1 MLPKHSKDIVYIVI
15 ILVLLGIMVGVPNE
29 FWTIIVVNILIISIG
44 LIYVK
49 LTHIEE
55 KVEITLELEKEK
67 EKKKSKIEEN
77 PYVTLYR
84 FAEIEKDECD
94 EDANYDGFDAIRESH
109 MVITKY
115 MAGDLTE
122 RKLIHDVSHIC
133 KTKLL
138 IYYLGLESILKA
150 DVHRMNILDKQYI
163 DIGIKLLRAS
173 HFDKK
178 TPTLDFINK
187 THLM

>member
-1 MLPKHSKDIVYIVI
+1 MLPKHSRDVIYIVI
-15 ILVLLGIMVGVPNE
+15 ILVLIAVMVGVPSE
-29 FWTIIVVNILIISIG
+29 FWTVIVINILIISIG

-49 LTHIEE
+49 LTSIEE
-55 KVEITLELEKEK
+55 KVEITLQLEK
-67 EKKKSKIEEN
+67 EKKKEKASEN

-94 EDANYDGFDAIRESH
+94 EDADYDNFDAIRESH
-109 MVITKY
+109 MIIAKY
-115 MAGDLTE
+115 MSGELPE
-122 RKLIHDVSHIC
+122 RKLISDVSHIC

-150 DVHRMNILDKQYI
+150 DVNRMNILDKQYI
-163 DIGIKLLRAS
+163 DIGIKLLKAS

-187 THLM
+187 KHLM

>member
-1 MLPKHSKDIVYIVI
+1 MLPKHSRDIVYIVV
-15 ILVLLGIMVGVPNE
+15 ILVLIAIMVGVPSE
-29 FWTIIVVNILIISIG
+29 FWTVIIVNILIISTG

-49 LTHIEE
+49 LTSIEE
-55 KVEITLELEKEK
+55 KVETTLQLEK
-67 EKKKSKIEEN
+67 EKKKEKVSEN
-77 PYVTLYR
+77 PYITLHR

-94 EDANYDGFDAIRESH
+94 EDADYDSFDAIRDSH
-109 MVITKY
+109 MVIAKY
-115 MAGDLTE
+115 MSGELPE
-122 RKLIHDVSHIC
+122 RKLISDVTHIC

-150 DVHRMNILDKQYI
+150 NAERMNVLDKQYI
-163 DIGIKLLRAS
+163 DIGIKLLKAS